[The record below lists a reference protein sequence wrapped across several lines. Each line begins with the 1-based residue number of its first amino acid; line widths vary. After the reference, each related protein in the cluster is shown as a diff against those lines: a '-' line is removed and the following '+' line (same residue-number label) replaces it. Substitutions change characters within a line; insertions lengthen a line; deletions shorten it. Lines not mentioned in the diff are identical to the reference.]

1 MTIFRYSGEDVLGKV
16 AAVDTTSVTVIVDN
30 IDVLRKM
37 QVNRLVALRSS
48 RAGQHLIGMIHK
60 IIRKSAEPE
69 SHGESGGNDEFQ
81 ENNTVKILLIGTF
94 FDALL
99 NEKNVFRRTLETVP
113 EIDAE
118 CYPIEGDK
126 LTRFMR
132 AISFRTEEEGP
143 SLSLGHYTLDE
154 EAVAYLD
161 ANKFFQRH
169 AAIVGSTG
177 SGKSYATARLVEQ
190 IAALPNG
197 NAILFDLH
205 GEYKNMSD
213 DGIKHYKIAGPND
226 GSRGGTMEDGIL
238 YFPYWLLGYEDMI
251 GLLVERTDQ
260 HAPNQ
265 SMVLSR
271 AVTAA
276 KLH

>member
-69 SHGESGGNDEFQ
+69 SHGESGGNDEFR

-169 AAIVGSTG
+169 AAIVGSPVPENPTRRRDWWSKSPPCRTATPSCSIFTANTRICPMTG
-177 SGKSYATARLVEQ
+177 SNTTKLPARMTGV
-190 IAALPNG
+190 A
-197 NAILFDLH
+197 
-205 GEYKNMSD
+205 
-213 DGIKHYKIAGPND
+213 AGPWK
-226 GSRGGTMEDGIL
+226 TAYCI
-238 YFPYWLLGYEDMI
+238 FPI
-251 GLLVERTDQ
+251 GCWATK
-260 HAPNQ
+260 
-265 SMVLSR
+265 
-271 AVTAA
+271 T
-276 KLH
+276 